1 MLGGTC
7 LSHECVHP
15 HIASHSLARSGRC
28 IMRCT
33 AHIDSDASASMLSSC
48 NAIQHR
54 IALSPPR
61 GLRDQSVHATC
72 RMPRV
77 HATHMHARRA
87 PRRCPRAGSA
97 AVRQRTATDRPAHTV
112 GPLSPLVSHS
122 HLCARWHLA
131 TMGATWPLTCP
142 DLACMQHPEFRPIG
156 VHDPLPPPTPLR
168 PPPPL

>member
-1 MLGGTC
+1 MQC
-7 LSHECVHP
+7 HA
-15 HIASHSLARSGRC
+15 ASHRSL
-28 IMRCT
+28 
-33 AHIDSDASASMLSSC
+33 
-48 NAIQHR
+48 
-54 IALSPPR
+54 PPR

-87 PRRCPRAGSA
+87 PRQWPRAGSA

-168 PPPPL
+168 LPPPLLSHCMGHLSHRARASAIVINPCAARTPSSLPGPPATSPSWGRYAS